1 MTDMTNNT
9 TTSSEIDEQIEKLKL
24 EEADALKTIN
34 DQHERIFKIKE
45 NIKLLQRS
53 KLFCVG
59 VKPQTQVS
67 DNDDKVTEQI
77 NGGAECQE
85 SKPLPI

>member
-1 MTDMTNNT
+1 MTGMANNT
-9 TTSSEIDEQIEKLKL
+9 VTSSEIDEQIEKLKL
-24 EEADALKTIN
+24 EEADAIKTIN

-59 VKPQTQVS
+59 VKPQGQSEGNGET
-67 DNDDKVTEQI
+67 TIEQT
-77 NGGAECQE
+77 GGEECQE
-85 SKPLPI
+85 SKPSST

>member
-59 VKPQTQVS
+59 VKPQSQTNG
-67 DNDDKVTEQI
+67 DENGTTE
-77 NGGAECQE
+77 
-85 SKPLPI
+85 

>member
-1 MTDMTNNT
+1 MTGMANNT
-9 TTSSEIDEQIEKLKL
+9 VTSSEIDEQIEKLKL
-24 EEADALKTIN
+24 EEVDALKTIN

-59 VKPQTQVS
+59 IKSPSQPENNEEVT
-67 DNDDKVTEQI
+67 TEQPD
-77 NGGAECQE
+77 GGIECQE
-85 SKPLPI
+85 SKLLPT